1 MGTPRV
7 GSAGRPL
14 AFAVGALALTVP
26 VRAAAETLPPI
37 SESDAGETPPVAE
50 STVSRAAGDGQ
61 FLPLTYTARVAATAA
76 VAAGYA
82 GYDGALG
89 AVMESHA
96 EVRLWGPLALRGAA
110 ELGDTSRRVR
120 PSIGARVQFL
130 SQARHGVDGAVSVT
144 YRAEGFT
151 EAEGEI
157 ETLLAVARRV
167 GAATLLANLAYGQD
181 PEGHERDGEV
191 RAAALARVSRRLLL
205 GLDGRWRLDLG
216 SEAGQLRANNEPTT
230 DLDVGPVATLVL
242 GPVALTAETGASLV
256 RRIDGKEQLGVVAI
270 AGIGT
275 SF

>member
-1 MGTPRV
+1 MSRTR
-7 GSAGRPL
+7 RL
-14 AFAVGALALTVP
+14 ACAAGALALALAFSG
-26 VRAAAETLPPI
+26 RAAGETLAPI
-37 SESDAGETPPVAE
+37 FESDAGGTPPAVE
-50 STVSRAAGDGQ
+50 STLSGAVSDGQ
-61 FLPLTYTARVAATAA
+61 LLPFTHAATVGAAAA
-76 VAAGYA
+76 VASGYA

-120 PSIGARVQFL
+120 PSLGARLQVL

-151 EAEGEI
+151 EGEGEI
-157 ETLLAVARRV
+157 ETLVAMARRV

-181 PEGHERDGEV
+181 PEGRERDGEV
-191 RAAALARVSRRLLL
+191 RAAALARVSRRLFL
-205 GLDGRWRLDLG
+205 GLDGRWRFDLG
-216 SEAGQLRANNEPTT
+216 SDVAKLRANNEPTT
-230 DLDVGPVATLVL
+230 DLDLGPVATLVL

-256 RRIDGKEQLGVVAI
+256 RRIDGNTKLGLVAI
-270 AGIGT
+270 GGIGT